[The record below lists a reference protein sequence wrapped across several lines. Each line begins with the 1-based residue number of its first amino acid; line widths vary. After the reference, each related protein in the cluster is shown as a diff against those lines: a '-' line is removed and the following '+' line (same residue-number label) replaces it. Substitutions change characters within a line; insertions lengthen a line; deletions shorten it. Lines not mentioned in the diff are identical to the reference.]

1 MIVASIT
8 HNVTVVLSALGVVGQ
23 VLVAVMLL
31 VGLLALVGLRAPL
44 DLLRRLL
51 WGWELWCGFVVAAI
65 ATGGS
70 LFFSEFNPF
79 FPCELCWFQRICMYP
94 MSYLLLV
101 FAWRGYNRI
110 ARYLIVFPVAGAC
123 VSTYHLLIENNVI
136 KEPLACLQ
144 SAPGGCGVKWINEFG
159 YITIP
164 TLALTGFLLLIG
176 FLVLASTGAADE
188 TATLPADAE
197 R

>member
-23 VLVAVMLL
+23 VLVVLMLL

-44 DLLRRLL
+44 NGIRRLL
-51 WGWELWCGFVVAAI
+51 WGWELWAGFVVASI

-70 LFFSEFNPF
+70 LFFSQIANFP
-79 FPCELCWFQRICMYP
+79 PCELCWFQRICMYP
-94 MSYLLLV
+94 LSYLLLV
-101 FAWRGYNRI
+101 FAWRGENRF
-110 ARYLIVFPVAGAC
+110 ARYLLVFPVFGAGVAI
-123 VSTYHLLIENNVI
+123 YQILIETGVI
-136 KEPLACLQ
+136 KEPLACIQ
-144 SAPGGCGVKWINEFG
+144 SAIGGCGVKWVNEFG

-164 TLALTGFLLLIG
+164 RLALTGFLLLIG
-176 FLVLASTGAADE
+176 FLVLATTGGADE
-188 TATLPADAE
+188 AATLPADAE